1 MEQTPDLNAALRQI
15 AHDIN
20 GELFVIRGHA
30 ELGQTKAPHIQEM
43 QRHMSTIIEHCDQML
58 ALTQQLKN
66 LHTSAFDFPDTNAPT
81 STPTASQPT

>member
-1 MEQTPDLNAALRQI
+1 
-15 AHDIN
+15 
-20 GELFVIRGHA
+20 
-30 ELGQTKAPHIQEM
+30 M